1 MALLL
6 AADALT
12 LFNVKTSHI
21 VYMHIKKMLE
31 FSVLLIKLPCHLKNI
46 FEVGYRM

>member
-21 VYMHIKKMLE
+21 VYMHIKKKARI
-31 FSVLLIKLPCHLKNI
+31 FSLVN
-46 FEVGYRM
+46 